1 MKEQELGVSALLAP
15 GASTGSGAPPSLRLP
30 RLPRGGW
37 EAEGGRLGLFPGSDT
52 HLGRQRPVAWNC
64 KQLLSAS
71 QAFLSLKPTWVPVQ
85 VRFEPR
91 GRQQVLVS

>member
-1 MKEQELGVSALLAP
+1 MFLLSWPRAP
-15 GASTGSGAPPSLRLP
+15 RQRPGSGTPPSLRLP

-37 EAEGGRLGLFPGSDT
+37 EAEGGRLGLLPGSDT
-52 HLGRQRPVAWNC
+52 HLGQRRPVARNC

-71 QAFLSLKPTWVPVQ
+71 QAFLSPKPTWVPVQ

-91 GRQQVLVS
+91 ERQQVLVS